1 MDGRRSADGNW
12 AVSTAPVRLALIGL
26 GNMGMA
32 HLAIFAGLQ
41 PQARINAVA
50 DTHAPFAERAASQ
63 IPTATVFHDPLD
75 CVNNAD
81 VDAVVV
87 ATADDTHYEI
97 VEACI
102 ARGLFVLCEKPLTN
116 SAEQSLQLVRA
127 ERAGGRRL
135 VQVGYMRRYDAD
147 YEYIHQTLQ
156 SGRVGEPVLI
166 NQRHRNPLALINFD
180 EQQLISSS
188 ASHDIDLFRWLSGE
202 DISEV
207 SAIAKTSRD
216 GSTVTVV
223 VTLTSQS
230 GVLGVMELGRGP
242 GLHYDI
248 GCDVVASCGALSL
261 ASPTLTERVT
271 ADGRDAQPTP
281 DAWMERF
288 YRAYRSQDAAWLTAV
303 AAKSLTGPSAY
314 DGYATNAV
322 IDAALASLA
331 SGRTQSVRQE
341 TESTNPG

>member
-1 MDGRRSADGNW
+1 M
-12 AVSTAPVRLALIGL
+12 STTSVRLALIGL

-41 PQARINAVA
+41 PQARISAVA
-50 DTHAPFAERAASQ
+50 DTHVPFAERAASQ

-87 ATADDTHYEI
+87 ATADDTHYDI

-102 ARGLFVLCEKPLTN
+102 ARGLFVLCEKPLTT
-116 SAEQSLQLVRA
+116 SAEQSLQLVHA
-127 ERAGGRRL
+127 ERASGRRL
-135 VQVGYMRRYDAD
+135 VQVGYMRRYDAH
-147 YEYIHQTLQ
+147 YEYIHRTLQ

-166 NQRHRNPLALINFD
+166 SQRHRNPLAVINFD
-180 EQQLISSS
+180 EKQLIASS
-188 ASHDIDLFRWLSGE
+188 ASHDIDVFRWLSGE

-207 SAIAKTSRD
+207 SSIAKTSRD
-216 GSTVTVV
+216 ESTVTVV

-242 GLHYDI
+242 GMHYDI
-248 GCDVVASCGALSL
+248 GCDIIGSCGALTL
-261 ASPTLTERVT
+261 ASPP
-271 ADGRDAQPTP
+271 DAAPP
-281 DAWMERF
+281 DAWMQRF
-288 YRAYRSQDAAWLTAV
+288 HRAYCAQDAAWLAAV
-303 AAKSLTGPSAY
+303 ATGSITGPSAY

-331 SGRTQSVRQE
+331 RSESHSVPVHLK
-341 TESTNPG
+341 TVT